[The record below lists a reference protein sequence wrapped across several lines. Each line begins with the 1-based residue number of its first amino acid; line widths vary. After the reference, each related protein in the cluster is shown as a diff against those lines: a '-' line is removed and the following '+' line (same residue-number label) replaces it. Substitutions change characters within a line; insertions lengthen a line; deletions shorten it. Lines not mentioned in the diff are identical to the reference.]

1 MLWSGSL
8 SKGRSVTISEL
19 PYYNLFGVSIGSTAT
34 ELWGIMLIGG
44 RGSASSSAKAVHV
57 SAGLDDGSGSYFF
70 KASFDIDNTTL
81 KLQQASRTQL
91 TASGNIGIALYVREI
106 YGLF

>member
-1 MLWSGSL
+1 
-8 SKGRSVTISEL
+8 
-19 PYYNLFGVSIGSTAT
+19 
-34 ELWGIMLIGG
+34 MLIGG

-81 KLQQASRTQL
+81 KLQQAFRTQL
-91 TASGNIGIALYVREI
+91 TSSGNTGVALYVREI